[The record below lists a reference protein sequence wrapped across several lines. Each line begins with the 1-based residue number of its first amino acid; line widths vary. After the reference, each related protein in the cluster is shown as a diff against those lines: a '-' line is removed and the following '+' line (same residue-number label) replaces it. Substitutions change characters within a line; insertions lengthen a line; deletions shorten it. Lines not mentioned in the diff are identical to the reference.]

1 MRAPRDGK
9 WIAYIGKALRDG
21 IVEKVGSSDEIARA
35 IPRDATL
42 IDAEQRV
49 VLPGFVDAHT
59 HPVFAGNRV
68 DELELRATGATY
80 EEIARRGGGI
90 QSTVRKTRAAS
101 ETELCVRR
109 SAASRACATSVARR
123 SSFTT
128 DCIIAAK
135 SAPATASAMTA
146 EVRAAK
152 KNLAWNVRVRAVTA
166 DRPVC
171 IRTALP

>member
-1 MRAPRDGK
+1 MLAVINASQLVTLAGPARPRVGNEMQELGVIK
-9 WIAYIGKALRDG
+9 NGGMLLRDG
-21 IVEKVGSSDEIARA
+21 IVEKVGSSDDIARA

-101 ETELCVRR
+101 ETELFQQ
-109 SAASRACATSVARR
+109 AREH
-123 SSFTT
+123 
-128 DCIIAAK
+128 A
-135 SAPATASAMTA
+135 
-146 EVRAAK
+146 
-152 KNLAWNVRVRAVTA
+152 
-166 DRPVC
+166 
-171 IRTALP
+171 